1 MGAFIVPGFWRT
13 WYPPGNL
20 DSRVAWY
27 PWVLAGAVGVMAL
40 LTAVCAG
47 VPYFLSLK
55 RMKRLELLGKL

>member
-1 MGAFIVPGFWRT
+1 
-13 WYPPGNL
+13 
-20 DSRVAWY
+20 VAWY